1 MHGPCGHLNP
11 ECPCMKHLKSKGSC
25 KYGYPKQFR
34 SETTN
39 NGDGYPMYKRR
50 DTGDSASIRKATLDN
65 RWVIP
70 YNPYLSALFD
80 CHLNVEVCSII
91 EAVKY
96 LYKYVYKG
104 HDKISFNVVRKG
116 GVDTIDEIEH
126 YQSWRWVSACE
137 ASWRIFGF
145 DLFEMHPPVMPL
157 PVHLPNMQTVQVRP
171 HEQLDS
177 IVLNDKR
184 SRTPLTAFFK
194 ANATIEGAQNY
205 LYGEFTEHYRW
216 DLSSKEWVKR
226 KNKVI
231 VIGRLTFVGPTEGE
245 RYFLRLLLLNVRGPR
260 SFEDLLTVD
269 GYRCASFQEA
279 AIKLRLLEED
289 DAIDKC
295 LAEACEVQMPPAIC
309 RLFSTVLIFC
319 QPSDPNALWLK
330 YYAALSEDF
339 SHKFPNFPE
348 KVRHLTARAVE
359 QYLEAMGK
367 SLKAFGLEHLQGQED
382 DELRRTKDIVDA
394 LDAPIPQDCID
405 CRSKLNS
412 AQQKAFDVIIHHV
425 KQRKPGAFFIDG
437 PGGTGKT
444 FLYNALYA
452 EVRLMNQIVLP
463 TATSGIAASNI
474 PFGRTAHSRFK
485 IPIDS
490 DASLA
495 CDVPKQGSLAA
506 LIRAASLIIW
516 DEASMARKENVESLD
531 MLLRDLCDATLPF
544 GGKIIVLGGDFRQV
558 LPVVPG
564 KSQREAVNA
573 SLVSSVLWPKL
584 IKFRL
589 TENIRAREDPTFSS
603 FLLSLGNGELQTEE
617 NGFVLLPSEI
627 VTNPG
632 ENEDPINEIT
642 SLALPEL
649 DMNEFTI
656 DIFTTRAILTPMND
670 DVDSINSVLIEK
682 FPGQAVIY
690 KSFDTIFDD
699 NCAIYPTEF
708 INKLCLGGMSPREL
722 VLKENCPVILLRNI
736 LPSAG
741 LCNGTR
747 LICKRFFPNII
758 ECVITTGHH
767 KGEHVLIPWIKLRPA
782 VSTNYPFQFQRKQF
796 PIKLSFAMTIN

>member
-25 KYGYPKQFR
+25 KYVYPKHFR

-39 NGDGYPMYKRR
+39 NGDGYPMYRRR
-50 DTGDSASIRKATLDN
+50 DTGDSAFIRKATLDN
-65 RWVIP
+65 KWVIP

-80 CHLNVEVCSII
+80 CHLNVEVCSTV

-104 HDKISFNVVRKG
+104 MTRSRSILGG

-126 YQSWRWVSACE
+126 YQSGRWVSACH
-137 ASWRIFGF
+137 G
-145 DLFEMHPPVMPL
+145 
-157 PVHLPNMQTVQVRP
+157 HLKP
-171 HEQLDS
+171 
-177 IVLNDKR
+177 
-184 SRTPLTAFFK
+184 
-194 ANATIEGAQNY
+194 
-205 LYGEFTEHYRW
+205 
-216 DLSSKEWVKR
+216 
-226 KNKVI
+226 
-231 VIGRLTFVGPTEGE
+231 
-245 RYFLRLLLLNVRGPR
+245 
-260 SFEDLLTVD
+260 LTVD

-295 LAEACEVQMPPAIC
+295 LAEACEVQMPPAVR

-394 LDAPIPQDCID
+394 LDPPIPQDCID
-405 CRSKLNS
+405 CRLKLNL
-412 AQQKAFDVIIHHV
+412 AQQKAFD
-425 KQRKPGAFFIDG
+425 
-437 PGGTGKT
+437 
-444 FLYNALYA
+444 
-452 EVRLMNQIVLP
+452 IVLP

-474 PFGRTAHSRFK
+474 PSGRTAHSRFK

-531 MLLRDLCDATLPF
+531 MLLRDLCDATLSF
-544 GGKIIVLGGDFRQV
+544 G
-558 LPVVPG
+558 
-564 KSQREAVNA
+564 
-573 SLVSSVLWPKL
+573 
-584 IKFRL
+584 
-589 TENIRAREDPTFSS
+589 
-603 FLLSLGNGELQTEE
+603 GNGELQTEE

-627 VTNPG
+627 VSNPR

-642 SLALPEL
+642 SVAFPEL
-649 DMNEFTI
+649 DMNEFTT
-656 DIFTTRAILTPMND
+656 DIFTTRAILTPIND
-670 DVDSINSVLIEK
+670 DLDSINLVLMEK

-690 KSFDTIFDD
+690 KSFDTILDD

-708 INKLCLGGMSPREL
+708 INKLCPGGMSPHEL

-767 KGEHVLIPWIKLRPA
+767 KGEHVLY
-782 VSTNYPFQFQRKQF
+782 TD
-796 PIKLSFAMTIN
+796 